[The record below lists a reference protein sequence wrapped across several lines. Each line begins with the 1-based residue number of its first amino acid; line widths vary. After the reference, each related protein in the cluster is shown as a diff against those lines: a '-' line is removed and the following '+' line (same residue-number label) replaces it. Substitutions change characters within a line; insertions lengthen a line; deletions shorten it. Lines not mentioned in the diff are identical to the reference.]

1 MKNNPKGYVSF
12 VLHAHLPFVHHP
24 ESEDYLEE
32 QWLFEAIS
40 ETYIPLLLNFGKLEN
55 EHVDFRITMSMTP
68 PLLNMLD
75 NTLLQERYIKYL
87 QSHIELAKKEVIRNQ
102 DNESLKNLAQYYVDR
117 YSNDLHVFK
126 DVYKCNIIS
135 GFKHFQDIGVLEII
149 TCGATH
155 GYFPILY
162 VNEKTVRAQI
172 AVGVKCYEKYFGRK
186 PRGIWLPECG
196 YVPEA
201 DKYLREFGIQYVIT
215 ETHGILY
222 ANPTPIYGTLAPIVS
237 PDGIVA
243 FGRDLESSRQVWSSI
258 NGYPGDFNYREWYRD
273 IGYDAPYDY
282 IKPYIACNGARVPTG
297 IKYYRITGKNCE
309 KDYYNLQW
317 AQDSINKQAG
327 HFFDSREKQITEAA
341 NFTQNPPIVLCPYDA
356 ELYGHWWYEGP
367 DWLYTLFKKI
377 YYDKCDFDLIT
388 PSEYID
394 KYPQMQLC
402 TPCRSSWGAN
412 GYSEVWLNQSNDYV
426 HRHLHVAG
434 DKMVELANLF
444 PDEPKDSLKR
454 KALNQCARELLL
466 AQSSD
471 WLFIITN
478 GTMVDYAK
486 KRIKDHIGRF
496 SKLYQQIKDDKI
508 DKKFLDSIS
517 KIDCIFPE
525 IDYTIYKLFYKIRS
539 SSPFEEFEGA
549 PRPRASYRNFKKQ
562 NISNHY
568 IIWTICTP
576 YFLEYY
582 MYIRSFLVNTI
593 IRFCSYY
600 GGFI

>member
-1 MKNNPKGYVSF
+1 MPDKSRNRLGTDKLIMKNNPKGYVSF

-126 DVYKCNIIS
+126 DIYKCNIIS

-525 IDYTIYKLFYKIRS
+525 IDYTIYK
-539 SSPFEEFEGA
+539 
-549 PRPRASYRNFKKQ
+549 
-562 NISNHY
+562 
-568 IIWTICTP
+568 
-576 YFLEYY
+576 
-582 MYIRSFLVNTI
+582 
-593 IRFCSYY
+593 
-600 GGFI
+600 